1 MDFDAFKYEY
11 PSRRGVIYGA
21 RGMVCTSQ
29 NLAAEAGLDIL
40 KKGGNAVDAAVA
52 AAICLT
58 VVEPMSNSIGSDAF
72 ALVWT
77 KDKLHG
83 LNGSGPA
90 PMLAGA
96 DKVRKMGFEAMPN
109 YGMVPITVPGAVGS
123 WAALSERFGKLP
135 FEDLFEPAIRYAEEG
150 FPVSPVAAHAWQTCF
165 EQFKEIFKDEEYGG
179 WFEMFAPKDRAP
191 RADEIWKSPEM
202 ADTLR
207 KIASTKGAAFY
218 KGELADKMSEFCQKH
233 GGFLRGTDLCD
244 YRPEWVDPIK
254 INYKGYD
261 VWEIPPNGHGIVAL
275 MALNILKGFD
285 FKCRDSADTYHKQ
298 LEAMKLAFADG
309 KRYVADPRFMKV
321 SAEQLLS
328 ETYAAKR
335 RGLITDRALDP
346 HPGKP
351 DKGGTVYL
359 CTADS
364 DGNMVSFIQSSY
376 WNFGSGIVIPG
387 TGICMQNRGA
397 NFSLDENLEN
407 CLGPGKKSY
416 HTIIPS
422 FLTKD
427 GRAIGPF
434 GVMGAF
440 MQPQGHVQVVMNTVD
455 FHLNPQE
462 ALDAPRWQWVGNKEI
477 WVERGFPYAATEE
490 LIRRGHDVKVAPTFF
505 DFGRGQIIWRTDEG
519 TYVGSTEPRAD
530 GCVAAW

>member
-1 MDFDAFKYEY
+1 
-11 PSRRGVIYGA
+11 
-21 RGMVCTSQ
+21 MVCTSQ

-191 RADEIWKSPEM
+191 RAGEIWKSPEM

-218 KGELADKMSEFCQKH
+218 KGELADKMI
-233 GGFLRGTDLCD
+233 T
-244 YRPEWVDPIK
+244 V
-254 INYKGYD
+254 
-261 VWEIPPNGHGIVAL
+261 PP
-275 MALNILKGFD
+275 
-285 FKCRDSADTYHKQ
+285 
-298 LEAMKLAFADG
+298 
-309 KRYVADPRFMKV
+309 
-321 SAEQLLS
+321 
-328 ETYAAKR
+328 
-335 RGLITDRALDP
+335 
-346 HPGKP
+346 
-351 DKGGTVYL
+351 
-359 CTADS
+359 
-364 DGNMVSFIQSSY
+364 
-376 WNFGSGIVIPG
+376 
-387 TGICMQNRGA
+387 
-397 NFSLDENLEN
+397 
-407 CLGPGKKSY
+407 
-416 HTIIPS
+416 
-422 FLTKD
+422 
-427 GRAIGPF
+427 
-434 GVMGAF
+434 
-440 MQPQGHVQVVMNTVD
+440 VV
-455 FHLNPQE
+455 
-462 ALDAPRWQWVGNKEI
+462 
-477 WVERGFPYAATEE
+477 
-490 LIRRGHDVKVAPTFF
+490 
-505 DFGRGQIIWRTDEG
+505 
-519 TYVGSTEPRAD
+519 
-530 GCVAAW
+530 